1 MYYAVSIR
9 EVKDGVLLQ
18 IFVKPN
24 QPKFRID
31 VDGGE
36 VIVFATQEPE
46 RGKVNK
52 EIIKEFAKLLS
63 NQVELAGGFTSRHKQ
78 LLVKGVPKQQ
88 LEAVLVEVSKKRNKP

>member
-1 MYYAVSIR
+1 MYNTVSIR

-24 QPKFRID
+24 QPKFRIE

-36 VIVFATQEPE
+36 VVVYATEEPE

-52 EIIKEFAKLLS
+52 EIIKETGRIFGVTAEIASGSTSKQKALLLRGATKA
-63 NQVELAGGFTSRHKQ
+63 QVETTLIT
-78 LLVKGVPKQQ
+78 LLRK
-88 LEAVLVEVSKKRNKP
+88 N